1 MMLVHC
7 CLGKSE
13 IEGLGVFTS
22 ERIVAGSC
30 VWRFDPKFD
39 ILVSSAD
46 LATAPRATRAL
57 FERYAYCI
65 PIYPDH
71 MALDGDDGR
80 FMNHSDTPNLDFSV
94 AGLATATRDIEAGE
108 ELTCN
113 YDCLADRGGSAGRV
127 AKVVEIGGRRN
138 LRVT

>member
-7 CLGKSE
+7 FIGKSE

-22 ERIVAGSC
+22 ERIAAGSP
-30 VWRFDPKFD
+30 VWRFDPRFD
-39 ILVSSAD
+39 ILVSNAD
-46 LATAPRATRAL
+46 LAAAPPPTRAL
-57 FERYAYCI
+57 FERYGYVMASC
-65 PIYPDH
+65 PDH

-94 AGLATATRDIEAGE
+94 PGSATAARDIEAGE

-113 YDCLADRGGSAGRV
+113 YDDLADSPYRMQPSLHRV
-127 AKVVEIGGRRN
+127 
-138 LRVT
+138 